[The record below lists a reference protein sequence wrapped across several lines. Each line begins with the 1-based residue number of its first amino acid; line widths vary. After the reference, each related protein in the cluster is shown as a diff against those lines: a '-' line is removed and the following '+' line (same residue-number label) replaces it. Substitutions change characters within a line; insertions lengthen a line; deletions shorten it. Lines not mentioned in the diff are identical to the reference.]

1 MDGRVGRSGLVDL
14 GWNSTDFPPMHSE
27 ESADTAYQRLKLTLA
42 FDGAG
47 YAGWQW
53 QEGVITVQQRLE
65 EALARL
71 FPSKPRVHSSSRTD
85 AGVHAAG
92 MVAHFDAQAS
102 EWRMTPRKLI
112 LAINAHLPE
121 DIRVLEVRKV
131 PRDFHARFQAAGKQ
145 YRYVVWNHPAHH
157 PLWRYQS
164 WHVTWK
170 LDVKAMRAAAASLEG
185 RHDFLAFSATPGYQ
199 RRHTIRTITR
209 CAVLQSGPKL
219 TFVIEADGF
228 LYKMCRGIVGTLI
241 QVGSGRFASGSILP
255 MLESRDR
262 RLAGMTAPAKGLVL
276 WRVYYRKPGVGSVS
290 EVDGVLAT
298 GLEDTDLE

>member
-1 MDGRVGRSGLVDL
+1 
-14 GWNSTDFPPMHSE
+14 MHSE
-27 ESADTAYQRLKLTLA
+27 ESTNTAYQRLKLTLA

-53 QEGVITVQQRLE
+53 QEGAVTVQQRLE
-65 EALARL
+65 EALAKL

-92 MVAHFDAQAS
+92 MVAHFDAQDV

-131 PRDFHARFQAAGKQ
+131 PADFHARFQSSGKQ

-157 PLWRYQS
+157 PLWRHQS

-170 LDVKAMRAAAASLEG
+170 LDVKAMRVAAASLEG

-209 CAVLQSGPKL
+209 CAVLQSGAKL

-241 QVGSGRFASGSILP
+241 QVGSGRFAPGSIVP

-276 WRVYYRKPGVGSVS
+276 WRVYYRKRSDCARGEAAVGA
-290 EVDGVLAT
+290 GQVLADADDV
-298 GLEDTDLE
+298 E